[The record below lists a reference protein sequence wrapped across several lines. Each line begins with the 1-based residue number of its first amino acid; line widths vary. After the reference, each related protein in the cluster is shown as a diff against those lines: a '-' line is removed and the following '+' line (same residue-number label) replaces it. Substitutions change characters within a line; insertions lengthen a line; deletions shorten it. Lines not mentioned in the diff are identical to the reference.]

1 MSRFIG
7 IVFHDE
13 GAASEASGVLKELQA
28 EGSLKLAGTAVVNK
42 DPEGTLVA
50 KRVVEG
56 GPLGTLVGALIGG
69 LAGLMG
75 GPTGA
80 AIGAAGGAL
89 VGRAADQINLGER
102 VTFAERIS
110 RAMRPGSTAVLAEVT
125 EYSETSLDTR
135 MKALGGVVVRE

>member
-1 MSRFIG
+1 MSKFIG

-13 GAASEASGVLKELQA
+13 STASEASGVLEELQA
-28 EGSLKLAGTAVVNK
+28 EGSLKLAGTAVVK
-42 DPEGTLVA
+42 KEAEGTLVA
-50 KRVVEG
+50 NQVIEG

-75 GPTGA
+75 GPAGA

-89 VGRAADQINLGER
+89 VGRGADQINLGER
-102 VTFAERIS
+102 VKFAERIS
-110 RAMRPGSTAVLAEVT
+110 RAMPPGSSAVLAEVT
-125 EYSETSLDTR
+125 EYSESSLDTR